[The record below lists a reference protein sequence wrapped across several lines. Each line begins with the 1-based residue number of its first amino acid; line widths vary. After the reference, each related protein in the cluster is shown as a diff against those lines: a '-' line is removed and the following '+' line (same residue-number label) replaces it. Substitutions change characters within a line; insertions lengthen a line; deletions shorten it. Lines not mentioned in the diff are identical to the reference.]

1 MNPFIFCFLRAKNTR
16 KSGSESQ
23 IFKHILRAVHRFA
36 VHIVHDLQKMQIAA
50 ARGGKDD
57 ALFPPLVGGR
67 ATVSVRQRRS
77 GQFRQKRR

>member
-23 IFKHILRAVHRFA
+23 IFKQILRTVHRFA

-50 ARGGKDD
+50 TRGGKDD
-57 ALFPPLVGGR
+57 ALFPCVS
-67 ATVSVRQRRS
+67 ATACREPCVVTMCR
-77 GQFRQKRR
+77 